1 MRYLL
6 DANVL
11 IGWLKGR
18 APAPELLEELNS
30 RGDILAVN
38 AISLAEIFSGLRED
52 DVEVAEAFMAP
63 LQYWEMDAGV
73 ARLAGQLRYRY
84 ARLGRPLSVADCL
97 LAAHAIIE
105 DATLV
110 TGNVRDFPMPEL
122 KLLKLPE

>member
-6 DANVL
+6 DANVV

-18 APAPELLEELNS
+18 EPAPELLDQLNN

-38 AISLAEIFSGLRED
+38 AISLAETFSGLREA
-52 DVEVAEAFMAP
+52 DVGSAEAFLGA
-63 LQYWEMDAGV
+63 LEYWEMDAGV

-84 ARLGRPLSVADCL
+84 ARLDRPLSVADCL
-97 LAAHAIIE
+97 LAAHAISE